1 MNMVQEFALNLIV
14 ISMLVGAFVYGLY
27 QLTLWNIYEEGG
39 EDGIEFPE
47 SERNESNK

>member
-1 MNMVQEFALNLIV
+1 MNMVQEFALNLILMV
-14 ISMLVGAFVYGLY
+14 MLVGAFIYGLY
-27 QLTLWNIYEEGG
+27 QLALHDYEEGG

>member
-39 EDGIEFPE
+39 DDGNKLPK
-47 SERNESNK
+47 SEPNESNK